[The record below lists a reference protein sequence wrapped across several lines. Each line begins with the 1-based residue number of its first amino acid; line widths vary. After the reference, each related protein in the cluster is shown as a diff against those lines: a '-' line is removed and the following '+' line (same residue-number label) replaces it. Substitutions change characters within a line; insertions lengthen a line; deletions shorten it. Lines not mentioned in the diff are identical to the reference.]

1 MRIGEPQSKLADWS
15 KCIHEPNGEV
25 YESAIFKMLGKPFD
39 SGRLFYAKLRNAA
52 PRTLDVEVYW
62 NHFDNELTGV
72 IAGRSF
78 EFELVFIDP
87 VMART
92 DKIVYIE
99 RVVDLLKEKASSLQ
113 QPS

>member
-1 MRIGEPQSKLADWS
+1 LRIGEPQSKLADWS

-25 YESAIFKMLGKPFD
+25 YEGAIFKLLGRPFD
-39 SGRLFYAKLRNAA
+39 TGRLFYAKLRNAA
-52 PRTLDVEVYW
+52 PRNASVEVYW
-62 NHFDNELTGV
+62 NHFDDELTGV

-78 EFELVFIDP
+78 EVELVFIDP

-99 RVVDLLKEKASSLQ
+99 AIIDRLKEKASSLPQ
-113 QPS
+113 RS